1 MKLLLREI
9 RRNPLLWL
17 LVFVPI
23 ALAAEKLNHESHT
36 LLFVLSVLA
45 ILPLATLL
53 THATESVAAKT
64 GDSVGGLLNSTLG
77 NMTELVIAITALQ
90 AGQYTL
96 VKASIAGAIVTNSLF
111 MLGVSFLLGG
121 LRYHVQEFNRIGAR
135 MQAGLLFLATVALLI
150 PSAIGSRL
158 SPESAKFNREL
169 SVALAILLLVAYAL
183 GLLFSLKTHRELF
196 TGAAEEAEA
205 AWPMG
210 LAVGTLA
217 GVTVFVALVSEVF
230 VGSVQQAAVS
240 FGMTPAFVGFIIVA
254 LVGAAAEM
262 TAAFSAARKNHLD
275 LSVTISLGSAAQIA
289 LFVAPVLV
297 LLSYFVGPAPLDLS
311 FWTGAV
317 ATYSISRTSVATV
330 KGYGVDSQISA
341 GGSAVNA
348 EDVGKNGEKQAGGKS
363 AHQNTGERFDATDE
377 APFFRQYEVAVTG
390 RSISHRAEIR
400 RRCEVRHRTAPHIQ
414 ERPDENLDQVQQQC
428 PCGDTDEHPRRV
440 P

>member
-1 MKLLLREI
+1 LKLLIQEI

-17 LVFVPI
+17 LVFVPVV
-23 ALAAEKLNHESHT
+23 LVAEKLKPGAHT

-64 GDSVGGLLNSTLG
+64 GDSIGGLLNSTLG

-111 MLGVSFLLGG
+111 MLGMSFLLGG

-150 PSAIGSRL
+150 PSTIGSRL
-158 SPESAKFNREL
+158 SPESATFNREL
-169 SVALAILLLVAYAL
+169 SVALAILLLAAYAL
-183 GLLFSLKTHRELF
+183 GLFFSLKTHRELF
-196 TGAAEEAEA
+196 AGAAEEEEEA

-230 VGSVQQAAVS
+230 VGSVQEAAVS

-254 LVGAAAEM
+254 LVGGAAEM

-297 LLSYFVGPAPLDLS
+297 LLSYFIGPAPMDLN

-317 ATYSISRTSVATV
+317 AMVFFATLT
-330 KGYGVDSQISA
+330 A
-341 GGSAVNA
+341 AL
-348 EDVGKNGEKQAGGKS
+348 
-363 AHQNTGERFDATDE
+363 
-377 APFFRQYEVAVTG
+377 VTNSG
-390 RSISHRAEIR
+390 RSMWFLGVLVLTVYLMFAAALYLLPPPQ
-400 RRCEVRHRTAPHIQ
+400 T
-414 ERPDENLDQVQQQC
+414 
-428 PCGDTDEHPRRV
+428 
-440 P
+440 